1 MSAGSAPA
9 SSAIPDPPPASS
21 DRPSRSR
28 RLLDLVCKLIDYGK
42 ELANTVRER
51 VAGDPV
57 FARCAFGSNDLSLI
71 LSRIT
76 RGLHLASAL
85 EARIVQGAK
94 RLDVAP
100 GPARATSPSRQRNP
114 RSPAPDAGLA
124 PLPTSEQVAAWV
136 RRRPIGAVIAD
147 ICRDLGITPRHPLW
161 RELQLAIIRHGGSLA
176 GLVKTMLDRAFPL
189 AAPPALPAVAAPLA
203 PAPAGAGPP

>member
-1 MSAGSAPA
+1 MSADSAPA
-9 SSAIPDPPPASS
+9 SSAMPDPPPASS

-71 LSRIT
+71 FSRIT

-100 GPARATSPSRQRNP
+100 GPARATSSPRQHNTRT
-114 RSPAPDAGLA
+114 PAPNAGLA

-147 ICRDLGITPRHPLW
+147 ICRDLGILPSHPLW
-161 RELQLAIIRHGGSLA
+161 RELQRAIIRHGGSLA
-176 GLVKTMLDRAFPL
+176 GLVKTMLDRTFPL
-189 AAPPALPAVAAPLA
+189 AAPPALPAVAAPFS